1 MSSAFFDKGRIMC
14 VLGVCGTIIAAILK
28 VPWRN
33 NGFVRK
39 DVCAA
44 RNESLKREMGEP
56 KERVREISEDVK
68 EILERMAK

>member
-1 MSSAFFDKGRIMC
+1 MSMEVALC

-28 VPWRN
+28 LPWKN
-33 NGFVRK
+33 NGYVRK

-44 RNESLKREMGEP
+44 RNESLKREIGEL
-56 KERVREISEDVK
+56 KVRVREISEDVK